1 VNEQRRSPLALRAFL
16 VLLKIVL
23 PLAVLGAAGA
33 GAKHL
38 LDTGPQAERKPRPRH
53 ARVVETTI
61 ARVSDETTT
70 IVAMGTVRPAREVVL
85 QARVAGEILEVAPA
99 FTPGGRFDTGDPI
112 LRIVASDYDLA
123 VLRRAAE
130 LAQAKAHLRLEE
142 GNQAVAR
149 REAAML
155 GEDMAD
161 ADEDLM
167 LRAPQLAVARA
178 AVAFA
183 EAMLREA
190 DLAAGRT
197 ALKAPFPCVVRD
209 RRVERG
215 AQVTTA
221 TSLATLV
228 GTEVYWV
235 EVAVPVAQLRWIDVP
250 DAPGGTGARAMVEDT
265 AAWGHGVAREGRVI
279 RLLPALEAEGR
290 LARLLVAVNDPLAE
304 PELLLDSYVR
314 VAIEG
319 RPLAGV
325 VALDRALL
333 RDGDATWILR
343 DDGTLEI
350 RALAIAFRGAER
362 VLVRDGLRDGER
374 IVTTDLSAP
383 VDGMPLRARTE
394 SE

>member
-112 LRIVASDYDLA
+112 LRIDASDYDLA

-197 ALKAPFPCVVRD
+197 ALKASFPCVVRD

-235 EVAVPVAQLRWIDVP
+235 EVAVPVA
-250 DAPGGTGARAMVEDT
+250 
-265 AAWGHGVAREGRVI
+265 
-279 RLLPALEAEGR
+279 LPASTRAAKSAASRGGGSKR
-290 LARLLVAVNDPLAE
+290 VPPSATAPPRVTAITARV
-304 PELLLDSYVR
+304 
-314 VAIEG
+314 
-319 RPLAGV
+319 
-325 VALDRALL
+325 
-333 RDGDATWILR
+333 T
-343 DDGTLEI
+343 T
-350 RALAIAFRGAER
+350 ALAS
-362 VLVRDGLRDGER
+362 VRASLTGFPAQHRPAGE
-374 IVTTDLSAP
+374 S
-383 VDGMPLRARTE
+383 
-394 SE
+394 S

>member
-1 VNEQRRSPLALRAFL
+1 
-16 VLLKIVL
+16 
-23 PLAVLGAAGA
+23 
-33 GAKHL
+33 
-38 LDTGPQAERKPRPRH
+38 
-53 ARVVETTI
+53 
-61 ARVSDETTT
+61 
-70 IVAMGTVRPAREVVL
+70 
-85 QARVAGEILEVAPA
+85 
-99 FTPGGRFDTGDPI
+99 
-112 LRIVASDYDLA
+112 
-123 VLRRAAE
+123 
-130 LAQAKAHLRLEE
+130 
-142 GNQAVAR
+142 
-149 REAAML
+149 
-155 GEDMAD
+155 
-161 ADEDLM
+161 
-167 LRAPQLAVARA
+167 
-178 AVAFA
+178 
-183 EAMLREA
+183 
-190 DLAAGRT
+190 
-197 ALKAPFPCVVRD
+197 
-209 RRVERG
+209 
-215 AQVTTA
+215 
-221 TSLATLV
+221 
-228 GTEVYWV
+228 
-235 EVAVPVAQLRWIDVP
+235 
-250 DAPGGTGARAMVEDT
+250 MVEDT